1 MSGGHSGSLF
11 QLSTTDD
18 SREASHTRGL
28 AAGVPPLP
36 SHPGVRW
43 ELVTPMEYDL
53 YNLADTH
60 RRPCACLPS
69 AWRRLCCWDNSFNL
83 PGFNRATYDGTLVE
97 LGVERHEFDEL
108 KRRVC
113 DATDGYRAT
122 PFWLWL
128 LFFPAVGTAAALQ
141 GTVLRGTL
149 AGAIFPILAVAVVY
163 GIALA
168 HHDRVCKH
176 NANVDEQ
183 VDAVLGDLNARKG
196 RAVCALRR
204 EHVGQG
210 EAPPND
216 SIDNLRCRRQIR
228 QRAGIQRRVPNCK
241 ADDSTGCL
249 RYRSEH
255 AADDAAAPAVHLTRA
270 APRHGRRLTQNR

>member
-1 MSGGHSGSLF
+1 M
-11 QLSTTDD
+11 
-18 SREASHTRGL
+18 
-28 AAGVPPLP
+28 
-36 SHPGVRW
+36 
-43 ELVTPMEYDL
+43 TPMEYDL
-53 YNLADTH
+53 YDLADTH
-60 RRPCACLPS
+60 RLPCACLPS

-163 GIALA
+163 GVGLA

-204 EHVGQG
+204 DHVGTCKGRHHRMTRSIICGVDARYANAPGYSGGYPLARPTTRQDAYDLG
-210 EAPPND
+210 ATPQTTPPHQPYISRAPPP
-216 SIDNLRCRRQIR
+216 
-228 QRAGIQRRVPNCK
+228 AM
-241 ADDSTGCL
+241 
-249 RYRSEH
+249 
-255 AADDAAAPAVHLTRA
+255 AAV
-270 APRHGRRLTQNR
+270 

>member
-60 RRPCACLPS
+60 RRPCAFLPN

-163 GIALA
+163 GVGLA

-204 EHVGQG
+204 EHVGTFKGRHHRMTRSIIFGVDARYANAPGYVGGHNAGRPTTRARDAYDLGASMPQTTPPHQPYISR
-210 EAPPND
+210 APPP
-216 SIDNLRCRRQIR
+216 
-228 QRAGIQRRVPNCK
+228 AM
-241 ADDSTGCL
+241 
-249 RYRSEH
+249 
-255 AADDAAAPAVHLTRA
+255 AAV
-270 APRHGRRLTQNR
+270 

>member
-1 MSGGHSGSLF
+1 M
-11 QLSTTDD
+11 
-18 SREASHTRGL
+18 
-28 AAGVPPLP
+28 
-36 SHPGVRW
+36 
-43 ELVTPMEYDL
+43 TPMEYDL

-163 GIALA
+163 GVGLA

-204 EHVGQG
+204 EHVGTCKG
-210 EAPPND
+210 RHHRSTRSIIFGVDARYANAPGY
-216 SIDNLRCRRQIR
+216 S
-228 QRAGIQRRVPNCK
+228 RRVPNCK

-249 RYRSEH
+249 RSRSEH

-270 APRHGRRLTQNR
+270 APRHGRRLMKVKSIAK

>member
-1 MSGGHSGSLF
+1 M
-11 QLSTTDD
+11 
-18 SREASHTRGL
+18 
-28 AAGVPPLP
+28 
-36 SHPGVRW
+36 
-43 ELVTPMEYDL
+43 TPMEYDL

-163 GIALA
+163 GVGLA

-183 VDAVLGDLNARKG
+183 VDEVLGDLNTRKG

-204 EHVGQG
+204 EHVGTFKGRHHRMTRSIIFGVDARYANAPGYSGGHNAGRPTTRVRDLYDLGASTPQTPPTHQPYISR
-210 EAPPND
+210 APPP
-216 SIDNLRCRRQIR
+216 
-228 QRAGIQRRVPNCK
+228 AM
-241 ADDSTGCL
+241 
-249 RYRSEH
+249 
-255 AADDAAAPAVHLTRA
+255 AAV
-270 APRHGRRLTQNR
+270 

>member
-83 PGFNRATYDGTLVE
+83 PGFNRAEYDGTLVE

-141 GTVLRGTL
+141 GTALRGTL

-163 GIALA
+163 GVGLA
-168 HHDRVCKH
+168 VHDRVCKH
-176 NANVDEQ
+176 NAKVDEQ

-204 EHVGQG
+204 DHVGTCKGRHNRVSRSIIFGVDARYANAPGYSGGHPLARPATRQDAYDLG
-210 EAPPND
+210 ATPQTTPPHQPYISRAPPP
-216 SIDNLRCRRQIR
+216 
-228 QRAGIQRRVPNCK
+228 AM
-241 ADDSTGCL
+241 
-249 RYRSEH
+249 
-255 AADDAAAPAVHLTRA
+255 AAV
-270 APRHGRRLTQNR
+270 

>member
-1 MSGGHSGSLF
+1 M
-11 QLSTTDD
+11 
-18 SREASHTRGL
+18 
-28 AAGVPPLP
+28 
-36 SHPGVRW
+36 
-43 ELVTPMEYDL
+43 TPMEYDL

-163 GIALA
+163 GVGLA

-204 EHVGQG
+204 EHVGRHHRMTRSIIFGVDARYANAPGYVGGHNAGRPTTRARDAYDLGASMPQTTPPHQPYISR
-210 EAPPND
+210 APPP
-216 SIDNLRCRRQIR
+216 
-228 QRAGIQRRVPNCK
+228 AM
-241 ADDSTGCL
+241 
-249 RYRSEH
+249 
-255 AADDAAAPAVHLTRA
+255 AAV
-270 APRHGRRLTQNR
+270 

>member
-163 GIALA
+163 GVGLA

-204 EHVGQG
+204 DHVGTFKGRHHRMTRSIIFGVDARHANAPGYSGGYPLARPTTRQDAYVSPG
-210 EAPPND
+210 ATPQTTPPHQPYISRAPPP
-216 SIDNLRCRRQIR
+216 
-228 QRAGIQRRVPNCK
+228 AM
-241 ADDSTGCL
+241 
-249 RYRSEH
+249 
-255 AADDAAAPAVHLTRA
+255 AAV
-270 APRHGRRLTQNR
+270 

>member
-60 RRPCACLPS
+60 RLPCACLPS

-183 VDAVLGDLNARKG
+183 VDEVLGDLNTRKG

-204 EHVGQG
+204 EHVGTCKGKHHRSTRSIIFGVDARYANAPGYSGGYPLARPTTRQDAYDIG
-210 EAPPND
+210 ASTPQTTPPHQPYISRAPPP
-216 SIDNLRCRRQIR
+216 
-228 QRAGIQRRVPNCK
+228 AM
-241 ADDSTGCL
+241 
-249 RYRSEH
+249 
-255 AADDAAAPAVHLTRA
+255 AAV
-270 APRHGRRLTQNR
+270 

>member
-1 MSGGHSGSLF
+1 M
-11 QLSTTDD
+11 
-18 SREASHTRGL
+18 
-28 AAGVPPLP
+28 
-36 SHPGVRW
+36 
-43 ELVTPMEYDL
+43 TPMEYDL

-83 PGFNRATYDGTLVE
+83 PGFNRAEYDGTLVE

-163 GIALA
+163 GVGLA

-204 EHVGQG
+204 DHVGTCKGRHHRVSRSIIFGVDARYANAPGYSGVYPLARPTTRQDAYDLG
-210 EAPPND
+210 AMAQTTPPHQPYISRAPPP
-216 SIDNLRCRRQIR
+216 
-228 QRAGIQRRVPNCK
+228 AM
-241 ADDSTGCL
+241 
-249 RYRSEH
+249 
-255 AADDAAAPAVHLTRA
+255 APV
-270 APRHGRRLTQNR
+270 

>member
-60 RRPCACLPS
+60 RLPCACLPS

-163 GIALA
+163 GVGLA
-168 HHDRVCKH
+168 VHDRVCKH

-204 EHVGQG
+204 EHVGTCKG
-210 EAPPND
+210 RHHRASRSIIFGVDARYANAPGYSGGYP
-216 SIDNLRCRRQIR
+216 L
-228 QRAGIQRRVPNCK
+228 
-241 ADDSTGCL
+241 
-249 RYRSEH
+249 
-255 AADDAAAPAVHLTRA
+255 APAMA
-270 APRHGRRLTQNR
+270 AV

>member
-163 GIALA
+163 GVGLA

-204 EHVGQG
+204 EHVGTFKGRHHRMTRSIIFGVDARYANAPGYVGGHNAGRPTTRARDAYDLGASMPQTTPPHQPYISR
-210 EAPPND
+210 APPP
-216 SIDNLRCRRQIR
+216 
-228 QRAGIQRRVPNCK
+228 AM
-241 ADDSTGCL
+241 
-249 RYRSEH
+249 
-255 AADDAAAPAVHLTRA
+255 AAV
-270 APRHGRRLTQNR
+270 

>member
-36 SHPGVRW
+36 SHPRGPVGTRDTDGVR
-43 ELVTPMEYDL
+43 TCTTS
-53 YNLADTH
+53 ADTH

-113 DATDGYRAT
+113 DATDG
-122 PFWLWL
+122 
-128 LFFPAVGTAAALQ
+128 LQ
-141 GTVLRGTL
+141 G
-149 AGAIFPILAVAVVY
+149 
-163 GIALA
+163 
-168 HHDRVCKH
+168 
-176 NANVDEQ
+176 
-183 VDAVLGDLNARKG
+183 DAVL
-196 RAVCALRR
+196 ALAALLPGCRQPRR
-204 EHVGQG
+204 
-210 EAPPND
+210 
-216 SIDNLRCRRQIR
+216 RCRARCYGAR
-228 QRAGIQRRVPNCK
+228 WRARSSPSWPSRS
-241 ADDSTGCL
+241 ST
-249 RYRSEH
+249 
-255 AADDAAAPAVHLTRA
+255 A
-270 APRHGRRLTQNR
+270 

>member
-204 EHVGQG
+204 EHVGTCKGKHHRSTRSIIFGVDARYANAPGYSGGYPIARPTTRQDAYDIG
-210 EAPPND
+210 ASTPQTTPPHQPYISRAPPP
-216 SIDNLRCRRQIR
+216 
-228 QRAGIQRRVPNCK
+228 AM
-241 ADDSTGCL
+241 
-249 RYRSEH
+249 
-255 AADDAAAPAVHLTRA
+255 AAV
-270 APRHGRRLTQNR
+270 

>member
-1 MSGGHSGSLF
+1 
-11 QLSTTDD
+11 
-18 SREASHTRGL
+18 
-28 AAGVPPLP
+28 
-36 SHPGVRW
+36 
-43 ELVTPMEYDL
+43 MEYDL

-60 RRPCACLPS
+60 RLPCACLPS

-163 GIALA
+163 GVGLA

-204 EHVGQG
+204 DHVGTCKG
-210 EAPPND
+210 TAPPSK

-228 QRAGIQRRVPNCK
+228 QRAGIQRRVPTCE
-241 ADDSTGCL
+241 ADDSTGCI
-249 RYRSEH
+249 RSRSYG
-255 AADDAAAPAVHLTRA
+255 ADDAAAPAVHLTRA
-270 APRHGRRLTQNR
+270 ATRHGRSLTPNIQNSSIAK